1 MKNKLNKVFNR
12 TPKLLMCL
20 VIGLTLTF
28 SCADP
33 YLYDDEEPEWLG
45 ASIYDYLEQ
54 DGHFKN
60 YIRLINDLNYDGVLK
75 LTGSKTLFVAN
86 DSAFTE
92 FYKSNAWGVSNYD
105 ELTLA
110 QKKYLFKFSM
120 IDNAY
125 ILSRLANFNVG
136 GTLYEGIAMRQET
149 ALEAID
155 SIPFVQGDNLPSSVY
170 WDGRREKG
178 IYLLKDNTAMPTVFF
193 TQAFINKYGFSNED
207 LSIILGL
214 NSRSLNDVHVFNNK
228 VVKRDITCKNGY
240 IHVLQ
245 SVMVPPT
252 NMAQYIQDNKGSDP
266 TKSTKIFSKLLDRFC
281 APYFDAEKTL
291 LYRQLQPLFTDS
303 IFTKRYFASNGGRAT
318 LPNGTVAPNLL
329 SFDPGWNSYKT
340 TAIEADM
347 AAMFVPSD
355 AAMENYFNSGVG
367 AILKSRFGSWEGIPD
382 NIILPF
388 IKRHMR
394 TSLIE
399 STPSRFSKMVDAENY
414 ALPVEKSHIE
424 KTYTAVNG
432 EVYVTNEVYPPV
444 DYISVYSP
452 VLLSDNSKIMNW
464 AINISEKS
472 VDGTLFQFYKLY
484 LNSLVSRYSLFIP
497 TDEFF
502 DSYIDPVA
510 YGQDVPAVIKFKYIE
525 KTSSVTAYIYKYD
538 KVSGVI
544 TSDLPVDSINS
555 VAYPNFIKNR
565 LWNILDSH
573 IVVGNVEDGSDY
585 FITKANDIIKVTG
598 SGASMK
604 VQGGDD
610 INKGVTADVEKVF
623 EQYNGSTYF
632 LNKPIQPALKSVYKA
647 LSEDTEHFGKFFD
660 LLNGVPDTCIN
671 QIFAQQGVDFRIKF
685 FNAFRY
691 TVYAPTD
698 AAIDAAIS
706 SGKIKSWDEI
716 YAISDPVVKSREIN
730 RMIRILKYHFQD
742 NAVFANQ
749 VINKQFQS
757 ATIKNDNV
765 ATRFG
770 TSKNKYYKIGVVG
783 NGTTLTLTMD
793 NGSGDP
799 VKTANVITDN
809 GRYNIVV
816 KDYIFAKVPT
826 LYKNVDGTGSLTGS
840 AFNSSTITT
849 SASAVIHQIDNV
861 LTFE

>member
-1 MKNKLNKVFNR
+1 MKNNLSKVINR
-12 TPKLLMCL
+12 TSKLFMCL

-33 YLYDDEEPEWLG
+33 YLYDNTEPEWLG
-45 ASIYDYLEQ
+45 ASIYDYLEK
-54 DGHFKN
+54 DGHFQN
-60 YIRLINDLNYDGVLK
+60 YIKLINDLNYDDVLK

-92 FYKSNAWGVSNYD
+92 FYKNNQWGVSSYD
-105 ELTLA
+105 ELSLA

-120 IDNAY
+120 INNAY

-136 GTLYEGIAMRQET
+136 GTLYEGIAMRQST
-149 ALEAID
+149 SLNAID
-155 SIPFVQGDNLPSSVY
+155 SIPFVKDDELPTSLY

-178 IYLLKDNTAMPTVFF
+178 IYLLKDNTDYPTVFF
-193 TQAFINKYGFSNED
+193 TQAFLNKYAFTNED
-207 LSIILGL
+207 LTILLGL
-214 NSRSLNDVHVFNNK
+214 NSRSANDVHVFNNK
-228 VVKRDITCKNGY
+228 VVTRDITCKNGY

-245 SVMVPPT
+245 SVMAPPT

-281 APYFDAEKTL
+281 APYFDAASTL
-291 LYRQLQPLFTDS
+291 QYRSLQPLFTDS
-303 IFTKRYFASNGGRAT
+303 IFVKRYFASNGGRTT
-318 LPNGTVAPNLL
+318 LPNNQPAPNLL
-329 SFDPGWNSYKT
+329 SYDPGWNSYRT
-340 TAIEADM
+340 IAVEADM

-399 STPSRFSKMVDAENY
+399 SVPSRFSKMVDTENY

-432 EVYVTNEVYPPV
+432 EVFVTNAVYPPV

-502 DSYIDPVA
+502 NSYIDPVA

-538 KVSGVI
+538 KTNGTIVS
-544 TSDLPVDSINS
+544 DMPVDSINS

-573 IVVGNVEDGSDY
+573 IVVGAVENGSDY
-585 FITKANDIIKVTG
+585 FITKANDIIKVSG
-598 SGASMK
+598 AGASMT

-610 INKGVTADVEKVF
+610 INKGVTANVEKVF

-647 LSEDTEHFGKFFD
+647 LSEDTEHFGKFFE

-706 SGKIKSWDEI
+706 SGRIKTWDEI
-716 YAISDPVVKSREIN
+716 YAIADPVVKSYEIN

-749 VINKQFQS
+749 VVNKQYQS
-757 ATIKNDNV
+757 ATIKNDNNT
-765 ATRFG
+765 TRFG

-793 NGSGDP
+793 NNSGEP
-799 VKTANVITDN
+799 VKTASVITDN

-826 LYKNVDGTGSLTGS
+826 LYKNVDGTGAITGS
-840 AFNSSTITT
+840 AFNSSTIST